1 LAEEEEG
8 EEKKPIIDTKQPE
21 NRRSGDMSLLLCFI
35 DGFPAV
41 LEESPL
47 SPPSARNTPLETILH
62 SLGRFDAEEV
72 EGVLDDLAGFKAI
85 LQNGTCRSSLVS
97 EYVPELNA

>member
-8 EEKKPIIDTKQPE
+8 EEEKPIIETKQPE
-21 NRRSGDMSLLLCFI
+21 NRRSGDMSLLLFYRRLSC
-35 DGFPAV
+35 GFRRK
-41 LEESPL
+41 PL